1 VLIAR
6 DAELLQ
12 RHELLAIERGL
23 GAEAQMT
30 DESRS
35 SQGKLRLLVIGERS
49 VATHWLPESG
59 EVRLG
64 QAEDSDI
71 VIDEPS
77 VSSAHAVLHMGEQI
91 FLEDLGSAHG
101 THVNAKMLP
110 IGERVLLNP
119 GEQISIGSVL
129 VVVQKKEHTQTPRR
143 IWTHGYFES
152 RLEEE
157 CLRAERSQTGF
168 SVLRV
173 RCGHQA
179 DVRLV
184 EQVLANVLRILDI
197 VGVYGPEEYEV
208 LLVETPPSGAELVV
222 DRLKK
227 KLHEAGM
234 NAMVGMACYP
244 RDGRSPDALSAK
256 AGAGA
261 RGEVVEPPIQE
272 SVEASPAMQNVHQ
285 LVERV
290 ANGIISVLIQGET
303 GVGKERLAEMVHR
316 FSPRNKGPFLRL
328 NCAALSETL
337 LESELFGHER
347 GSFTGAV
354 QAKQGLLET
363 ANGGTVFFD
372 EVGELPMSVQVK
384 LLRVIE
390 EKQVL
395 RVGGLKSRPIDVR
408 FVSATNRDL
417 ETEVSRG
424 TFRQDLFFR
433 LNGITL
439 SIPPLRERVSEVE
452 GLARRFITEATKKTN
467 RNQEPSIARDVM
479 DLLKRYGWPGNIRE
493 LRNVVERAV
502 LVCNDDILQLTHFP
516 VERMSASFAPR
527 LVAPPPPRQQLSRPA
542 TFNVPPPQQ
551 RPSNV
556 VSMEPS
562 YSSSAMALATGFSD
576 PNANMPLRAEVRRQ
590 AADFERQRILEALAK
605 CAGNQTEAAKLLGI
619 SRRTLVN
626 RLNLYEIARPRKGRR
641 RAEES

>member
-1 VLIAR
+1 MVNEENRNA
-6 DAELLQ
+6 
-12 RHELLAIERGL
+12 
-23 GAEAQMT
+23 
-30 DESRS
+30 
-35 SQGKLRLLVIGERS
+35 QGKMRLLVIGERS
-49 VATHWLPESG
+49 VATHWLPDTG
-59 EVRLG
+59 EVKIGR
-64 QAEDSDI
+64 AEDSDI
-71 VIDEPS
+71 FIDEPS
-77 VSSAHAVLHMGEQI
+77 VSEAHAVLHLGEK
-91 FLEDLGSAHG
+91 FLVEDLGSAQG
-101 THVNAKMLP
+101 THVRGQMIPL
-110 IGERVLLNP
+110 GERVELAL
-119 GEQISIGSVL
+119 GEQISLGSVL
-129 VVVQKKEHTQTPRR
+129 IVVQKKEHSQTPRR

-173 RCGHQA
+173 RCSQNSDA
-179 DVRLV
+179 KLV

-197 VGVYGPEEYEV
+197 VGVYGPGEYEV

-222 DRLKK
+222 ERLKK
-227 KLHEAGM
+227 KLHEEGV
-234 NAMVGMACYP
+234 NAMVGVACYP
-244 RDGRSPDALSAK
+244 RDGRSPDELAAK

-261 RGEVVEPPIQE
+261 RGELMQVPTLSPTLDT
-272 SVEASPAMQNVHQ
+272 PAMQNVHQ

-290 ANGIISVLIQGET
+290 ANGVISVLVQGET
-303 GVGKERLAEMVHR
+303 GVGKERLAEMVHLY
-316 FSPRNKGPFLRL
+316 SPRAKGPFLRL

-347 GSFTGAV
+347 GAFTGAV

-390 EKQVL
+390 ERQVL

-417 ETEVSRG
+417 EAEVARG

-439 SIPPLRERVSEVE
+439 SIPPLRERVSEID
-452 GLARRFITEATKKTN
+452 GLVRSFITEATKKTN
-467 RNQEPSIARDVM
+467 RTREPAVSREAL
-479 DLLKRYGWPGNIRE
+479 DLLKRYSWPGNIRE
-493 LRNVVERAV
+493 LRNVLERAV
-502 LVCNDDILQLTHFP
+502 LVCTDDVLTLQHFP

-527 LVAPPPPRQQLSRPA
+527 LVSPPPPRQQTARPA
-542 TFNVPPPQQ
+542 TFDVPPPMAGL
-551 RPSNV
+551 RNGTGMPLESHGTAAVGTLPPSF
-556 VSMEPS
+556 
-562 YSSSAMALATGFSD
+562 TD
-576 PNANMPLRAEVRRQ
+576 PHNGLPLRAEVRRQ
-590 AADFERQRILEALAK
+590 AADYERQRILEALAK
-605 CAGNQTEAAKLLGI
+605 CAGNQTEAAKVLGI

-641 RAEES
+641 RVEE